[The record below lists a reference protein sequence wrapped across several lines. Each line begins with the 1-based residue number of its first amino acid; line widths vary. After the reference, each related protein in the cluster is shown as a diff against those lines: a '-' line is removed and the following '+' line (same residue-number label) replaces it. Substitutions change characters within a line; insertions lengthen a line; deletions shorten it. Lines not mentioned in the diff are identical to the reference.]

1 MLLAYWFMLL
11 AALMPYSVVQIAR
24 GSNFNNAKPR
34 DNYANAE
41 GRQKRAYNAHLN
53 SFEAFPIFA
62 AAVLVAVQ
70 GGAASW
76 VLNLLAGGWLLVR
89 CGYIYAYLKDM
100 PRERSALWTLAMIL
114 NVAMFTLPLW
124 GPRASFY

>member
-1 MLLAYWFMLL
+1 MLLVYWFILL

-24 GSNFNNAKPR
+24 GSNFNNSKPR
-34 DNYANAE
+34 DNYALAE

-53 SFEAFPIFA
+53 SLEAFPIFA

-76 VLNLLAGGWLLVR
+76 VLSVLGFSWLLVR

-100 PRERSALWTLAMIL
+100 PRERSALWALAMIL

-124 GPRASFY
+124 GPRTTFY

>member
-1 MLLAYWFMLL
+1 MLLVYWFILL

-24 GSNFNNAKPR
+24 GPKFDNAKPR
-34 DNYANAE
+34 DAYAGAE
-41 GRQKRAYNAHLN
+41 GHQKRAYGAHMN
-53 SFEAFPIFA
+53 SLEAFPIFA

-70 GGAASW
+70 GGMAGW
-76 VLNLLAGGWLLVR
+76 VLNLLAGLWLLLR

-100 PRERSALWTLAMIL
+100 PRERSILWALTMIL

-124 GPRASFY
+124 GPQPVLY

>member
-1 MLLAYWFMLL
+1 MLLVYWFILL

-24 GSNFNNAKPR
+24 GPKFDNAKPR
-34 DNYANAE
+34 DTYAHAE

-53 SFEAFPIFA
+53 SLEAFPIFA

-70 GGAASW
+70 GGAANW
-76 VLNLLAGGWLLVR
+76 VLNLLAFGWLLAR

-100 PRERSALWTLAMIL
+100 PRERSALWALAMIL

-124 GPRASFY
+124 GPRASPF

>member
-1 MLLAYWFMLL
+1 MLLVYWFLVL
-11 AALMPYSVVQIAR
+11 AALMPYGLVQIAR
-24 GSNFNNAKPR
+24 GPNFNNSKPR
-34 DNYANAE
+34 DNYAKAE
-41 GRQKRAYNAHLN
+41 GRQKRAYNAHVN
-53 SFEAFPIFA
+53 SLEAFPIFA

-70 GGAASW
+70 GGMAGW
-76 VLNLLAGGWLLVR
+76 TLNLLALGWLLVR

-100 PRERSALWTLAMIL
+100 PRERSALWAVAMIL